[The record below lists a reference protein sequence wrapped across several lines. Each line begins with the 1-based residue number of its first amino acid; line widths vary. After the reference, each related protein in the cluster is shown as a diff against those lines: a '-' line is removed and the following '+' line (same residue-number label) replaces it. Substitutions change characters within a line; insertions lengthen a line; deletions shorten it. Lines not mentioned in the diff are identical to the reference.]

1 MTAKRLKTAEIDKV
15 RELLLEGN
23 TAAQTAEIMG
33 VSAATINNYKAYFKK
48 HGDKFPDNR
57 GRKPKSGKKSTA
69 SKATATATSNV
80 FNGTAGSDYQYVING
95 IKISFSDRP
104 KSLRIGKKGMVV
116 EY

>member
-1 MTAKRLKTAEIDKV
+1 MAGKRLKTTEIDKV
-15 RELLLEGN
+15 RELLLAGN
-23 TAAQTAEIMG
+23 TAAQAADIMG

-57 GRKPKSGKKSTA
+57 GRKPKSVKKAAIAKTA
-69 SKATATATSNV
+69 NV
-80 FNGTAGSDYQYVING
+80 FSGNSGSDYHYTVNG

>member
-1 MTAKRLKTAEIDKV
+1 MAAKRLKTAEIDKV

-57 GRKPKSGKKSTA
+57 GRKPKSGKKATA
-69 SKATATATSNV
+69 SKTAATSNV
-80 FNGTAGSDYQYVING
+80 YNGTAGSDYQYVING

>member
-1 MTAKRLKTAEIDKV
+1 MAAKRLKTAEIDKV

-57 GRKPKSGKKSTA
+57 GRKPKSEKKSA
-69 SKATATATSNV
+69 SPKAANVYSSNSV
-80 FNGTAGSDYQYVING
+80 ADYQYVVNG

-104 KSLRIGKKGMVV
+104 KTLRIGKKGLVV

>member
-1 MTAKRLKTAEIDKV
+1 MAGKRLKTAEIDKV
-15 RELLLEGN
+15 RELLLAGK
-23 TAAQTAEIMG
+23 TAAETAEHMG

-57 GRKPKSGKKSTA
+57 GRKPKAGKKSA
-69 SKATATATSNV
+69 SATTSNSYS
-80 FNGTAGSDYQYVING
+80 GTVGSEYQYVVNG